1 VSLLSFIVHLRRFE
15 NNSMDNN
22 EQPNGLSH
30 KKKRPRVKE
39 FQADLKREKAK
50 NGAPPPPP
58 RSSQRKR
65 TRWQNAPSRTT
76 AKDRV
81 RPAIL
86 KAMTRSTRRDLESS
100 WSRRPLVRMFV
111 MGL

>member
-1 VSLLSFIVHLRRFE
+1 VLWSQNVSLLSFIVHLRRFE

-50 NGAPPPPP
+50 NGAPPPP
-58 RSSQRKR
+58 QDHLKGKG
-65 TRWQNAPSRTT
+65 QGG
-76 AKDRV
+76 KM
-81 RPAIL
+81 RPQEQQQ
-86 KAMTRSTRRDLESS
+86 KTESDQQS
-100 WSRRPLVRMFV
+100 
-111 MGL
+111 